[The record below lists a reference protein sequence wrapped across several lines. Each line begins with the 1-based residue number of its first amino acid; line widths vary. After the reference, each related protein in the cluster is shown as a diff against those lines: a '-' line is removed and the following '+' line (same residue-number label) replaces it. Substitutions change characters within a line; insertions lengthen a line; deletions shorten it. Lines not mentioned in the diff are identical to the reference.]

1 MSTKVHVHLF
11 YGADPRFY
19 RPGDNIGCLY
29 GYHHAQSDAFAL
41 TYSQDA
47 RESKPVKLLRRG
59 LKAALGFD
67 FIHTWRNRAEMLR
80 SDVIWT
86 HTEQEWLSA
95 ALMLLLSGRKAGDDA
110 GPLLLAQS
118 VWLLDK
124 WPSYGILRSWLY
136 RKLMTRADQLTTL
149 ASENA
154 ELCQRYFERD
164 AKPLFYG
171 LNTQDFPVK
180 APTEWKPDTPIR
192 IAAIGND
199 RDRDWET
206 LIKAFGNDA
215 RYTVKLATRRRI
227 PASLRAP
234 NVEIALFSGIKKQHE
249 LYDWADVI
257 VVPLRPNSHASGI
270 TVMLE
275 AAAVGKPMVVTNVGA
290 LQDYFPANE
299 AAYIPPFDPQALR
312 EAVDQLAASPTDA
325 LRQAQAAA
333 AGLLSRDLTTQ
344 NYAMQHVRVTQEM
357 LRARAVSRGRGA
369 QGAAGAEI
377 AAAHAAA
384 GATGTAGQ
392 PAPGQRHAHLPAQAR
407 SHAPARAQAGAQ
419 GQRPGSRESRGGL

>member
-29 GYHHAQSDAFAL
+29 GYHHAESAAFKL

-47 RESKPVKLLRRG
+47 RESKPVRLLRRA

-67 FIHTWRNRAEMLR
+67 FIHTWRNRDEMLR

-95 ALMLLLSGRKAGDDA
+95 ALMLLLSGRKAGADA
-110 GPLLLAQS
+110 SPLLLAQS

-136 RKLMTRADQLTTL
+136 RKLMKRADQLTTL
-149 ASENA
+149 ATENA
-154 ELCQRYFERD
+154 ELCQRYFNRD
-164 AKPLFYG
+164 AKPLLYG

-180 APTEWKPDTPIR
+180 TPTEWTPHTPIR

-227 PASLRAP
+227 PVSLRAP

-290 LQDYFPANE
+290 LQDYFPAGE
-299 AAYIPPFDPQALR
+299 AAYIPPFNPQALR
-312 EAVDQLAASPTDA
+312 EAVDQLAASPADA
-325 LRQAQAAA
+325 LHQAQAAA

-344 NYAMQHVRVTQEM
+344 NYAMQHVRITQEM
-357 LRARAVSRGRGA
+357 LRARAASRGRVVT
-369 QGAAGAEI
+369 GAADAD
-377 AAAHAAA
+377 AVAKAPR
-384 GATGTAGQ
+384 TAVNQ
-392 PAPGQRHAHLPAQAR
+392 PARV
-407 SHAPARAQAGAQ
+407 RAGSQGQ
-419 GQRPGSRESRGGL
+419 GQRPGPRESRGGL

>member
-19 RPGDNIGCLY
+19 RPGDDIGCLY

-41 TYSQDA
+41 TYSRDA
-47 RESKPVKLLRRG
+47 RESKPVRLVRRA

-86 HTEQEWLSA
+86 HTEQEWLSV
-95 ALMLLLSGRKAGDDA
+95 ALMLLLSGRKAGPGA
-110 GPLLLAQS
+110 APLLLAQS

-124 WPSYGILRSWLY
+124 WPSYGMLRSWFY

-154 ELCQRYFERD
+154 ALCRQYFKRD
-164 AKPLFYG
+164 AKPLLYG

-180 APTEWKPDTPIR
+180 APTQWQPHTPIR

-206 LIKAFGNDA
+206 LIRALGNDA

-234 NVEIALFSGIKKQHE
+234 NVEIALFSGIRKQHE
-249 LYDWADVI
+249 LYDWADLI
-257 VVPLRPNSHASGI
+257 VVPLRPNTHASGI

-290 LQDYFPANE
+290 LQDYFPAGE
-299 AAYIPPFDPQALR
+299 AFYIPPFNPQALR
-312 EAVDQLAASPTDA
+312 EAVDQLAASPLDA

-333 AGLLSRDLTTQ
+333 AGLLARDLTTQ
-344 NYAMQHVRVTQEM
+344 HYAMQHVRVTQEM
-357 LRARAVSRGRGA
+357 LRARA
-369 QGAAGAEI
+369 
-377 AAAHAAA
+377 AAA
-384 GATGTAGQ
+384 GQGAPTRAGRDGRAAADDVSV
-392 PAPGQRHAHLPAQAR
+392 PAAH
-407 SHAPARAQAGAQ
+407 
-419 GQRPGSRESRGGL
+419 ESRGGF

>member
-19 RPGDNIGCLY
+19 RQGDDIGCLY
-29 GYHHAQSDAFAL
+29 GYHHAESDAFKL

-47 RESKPVKLLRRG
+47 REGKPVRLLRRA

-95 ALMLLLSGRKAGDDA
+95 ALMLLLSGRKAGADH

-124 WPSYGILRSWLY
+124 WPSYGMLRSWLY

-154 ELCQRYFERD
+154 GLCQRYFDRD
-164 AKPLFYG
+164 AKALLYG
-171 LNTQDFPVK
+171 LNTRDFPVK
-180 APTEWKPDTPIR
+180 TPTEWAPHSPIR

-290 LQDYFPANE
+290 LQDYFPAGE
-299 AAYIPPFDPQALR
+299 ASYIPPFNPQALR
-312 EAVDQLAASPTDA
+312 EAVDQLAAEPMHA

-333 AGLLSRDLTTQ
+333 AGLLARDLTTQ
-344 NYAMQHVRVTQEM
+344 HYAMQHVRITQEM
-357 LRARAVSRGRGA
+357 LRSRAAARARS
-369 QGAAGAEI
+369 AAGMTT
-377 AAAHAAA
+377 AAA
-384 GATGTAGQ
+384 GVSESE
-392 PAPGQRHAHLPAQAR
+392 R
-407 SHAPARAQAGAQ
+407 PARQ
-419 GQRPGSRESRGGL
+419 SRGGL

>member
-29 GYHHAQSDAFAL
+29 GYHHAESDAFKL

-47 RESKPVKLLRRG
+47 REGKPVRLLRRA

-95 ALMLLLSGRKAGDDA
+95 ALMLLLSGRKAGADA
-110 GPLLLAQS
+110 SPLLLAQS

-136 RKLMTRADQLTTL
+136 RKLMARADQLTTL
-149 ASENA
+149 ASQNA
-154 ELCQRYFERD
+154 ELCQRYFARD
-164 AKPLFYG
+164 AKPLLYG
-171 LNTQDFPVK
+171 LNTRDFPVSTP
-180 APTEWKPDTPIR
+180 AAWTPHTPIR

-290 LQDYFPANE
+290 LQDYFPASE
-299 AAYIPPFDPQALR
+299 ASYIPPFNPQALR
-312 EAVDQLAASPTDA
+312 EAVDQLAAAPLDA

-344 NYAMQHVRVTQEM
+344 HYALQHVRITQEM
-357 LRARAVSRGRGA
+357 LRARAAARTRS
-369 QGAAGAEI
+369 AAGMAT
-377 AAAHAAA
+377 AA
-384 GATGTAGQ
+384 GV
-392 PAPGQRHAHLPAQAR
+392 PESERR
-407 SHAPARAQAGAQ
+407 PARQ
-419 GQRPGSRESRGGL
+419 SRGGL

>member
-19 RPGDNIGCLY
+19 RKGDDIGCLY
-29 GYHHAQSDAFAL
+29 GYHHAQSEAFAL
-41 TYSQDA
+41 SYSQDA
-47 RESKPVKLLRRG
+47 RESRPVRLVRRA

-95 ALMLLLSGRKAGDDA
+95 ALMLLLCGRKGGPGAS
-110 GPLLLAQS
+110 PLLLAQS

-124 WPSYGILRSWLY
+124 WPSYGIVRSWLY
-136 RKLMTRADQLTTL
+136 RKLMTRADRLTTL

-154 ELCQRYFERD
+154 ELCRDYFQRD
-164 AKPLFYG
+164 ATPLLYG
-171 LNTQDFPVK
+171 VNTRDFPVVP
-180 APTEWKPDTPIR
+180 PTQWTPRTPLR

-206 LIKAFGNDA
+206 LIKAFGNDP

-227 PASLRAP
+227 PASLRAS
-234 NVEIALFSGIKKQHE
+234 NVEIALFSGIRKQHE

-275 AAAVGKPMVVTNVGA
+275 AAAVGKPMIATDVGA
-290 LQDYFPANE
+290 LRDYFPADE
-299 AAYIPPFDPQALR
+299 AAYVPPFDPQALR
-312 EAVDQLAASPTDA
+312 DAVDRLAAAPHEA

-333 AGLLSRDLTTQ
+333 AGLLARDLTTQ
-344 NYAMQHVRVTQEM
+344 HYAMQHVRITREM
-357 LRARAVSRGRGA
+357 LSARGQASA
-369 QGAAGAEI
+369 SAYP
-377 AAAHAAA
+377 
-384 GATGTAGQ
+384 AT
-392 PAPGQRHAHLPAQAR
+392 PAQAAT
-407 SHAPARAQAGAQ
+407 HAPARATQPREAQRGA
-419 GQRPGSRESRGGL
+419 PARESRGGL

>member
-19 RPGDNIGCLY
+19 RPGDDIGCLY
-29 GYHHAQSDAFAL
+29 GYHHAESDAFKL

-47 RESKPVKLLRRG
+47 RESKPVRLLRRA

-86 HTEQEWLSA
+86 HTEQEWLSTS
-95 ALMLLLSGRKAGDDA
+95 LMLLLSGRRSGDDD

-124 WPSYGILRSWLY
+124 WPSYGMLRSWLY
-136 RKLMTRADQLTTL
+136 RKLIGRADQLTTL

-154 ELCQRYFERD
+154 ELCKRYFQRE
-164 AKPLFYG
+164 AKPLYYG
-171 LNTQDFPVK
+171 LNTRDFPVN
-180 APTEWKPDTPIR
+180 APSEWTPHTPLR

-206 LIKAFGNDA
+206 LIRAFGNDA

-227 PASLRAP
+227 PASLRAS
-234 NVEIALFSGIKKQHE
+234 NVEIALFSGIVKQRE

-275 AAAVGKPMVVTNVGA
+275 AAAVGKPMVATNVGA
-290 LQDYFPANE
+290 LQDYFLADE
-299 AAYIPPFDPQALR
+299 AAYVPPFDPQALR
-312 EAVDQLAASPTDA
+312 DAVNRLVVEPDEA

-333 AGLLSRDLTTQ
+333 NGLLTRDLTTQ
-344 NYAMQHVRVTQEM
+344 HYALQHVRITQEM
-357 LRARAVSRGRGA
+357 LRARAASRVRS
-369 QGAAGAEI
+369 AAGMAT
-377 AAAHAAA
+377 AA
-384 GATGTAGQ
+384 GVSESE
-392 PAPGQRHAHLPAQAR
+392 R
-407 SHAPARAQAGAQ
+407 PARQ
-419 GQRPGSRESRGGL
+419 SRGGL

>member
-29 GYHHAQSDAFAL
+29 GYHHAQSDALAL

-47 RESKPVKLLRRG
+47 RESKPVKLLRRA

-95 ALMLLLSGRKAGDDA
+95 ALMLLLSGRKAGA
-110 GPLLLAQS
+110 EAAPLLLAQS

-124 WPSYGILRSWLY
+124 WPSYGILRRWLY
-136 RKLMTRADQLTTL
+136 RKLMSRADQLTTL

-154 ELCQRYFERD
+154 DLCQRYFNRD
-164 AKPLFYG
+164 ATPLLYG

-180 APTEWKPDTPIR
+180 APTGWTPHTPIR

-290 LQDYFPANE
+290 LQDYFPEGE
-299 AAYIPPFDPQALR
+299 AAYIPPFNPQALR
-312 EAVDQLAASPTDA
+312 ETVDQLAASPMDA

-344 NYAMQHVRVTQEM
+344 NYAMQHVRITQEM
-357 LRARAVSRGRGA
+357 LLSRAASRGRVA
-369 QGAAGAEI
+369 PGAADADATAPRVAP
-377 AAAHAAA
+377 AAAPVNQPVRVRA
-384 GATGTAGQ
+384 GSQGQ
-392 PAPGQRHAHLPAQAR
+392 
-407 SHAPARAQAGAQ
+407 AQ
-419 GQRPGSRESRGGL
+419 GQRQRPASQSRGGL

>member
-19 RPGDNIGCLY
+19 RQGDDIGCLY
-29 GYHHAQSDAFAL
+29 GYHHAQSEAFTL
-41 TYSQDA
+41 TYSRDA
-47 RESKPVKLLRRG
+47 RESRPVRLVRRAM
-59 LKAALGFD
+59 KAVLGFD

-95 ALMLLLSGRKAGDDA
+95 ALMLLLCGRKAGRGA
-110 GPLLLAQS
+110 SPLLLAQS
-118 VWLLDK
+118 VWLFDK
-124 WPSYGILRSWLY
+124 WPSYGMARSWLY
-136 RKLMTRADQLTTL
+136 RKLMTRADRLTTL

-154 ELCQRYFERD
+154 GLCQDYFHRE
-164 AKPLFYG
+164 ATPLLYG
-171 LNTQDFPVK
+171 LNTRDFPVNSP
-180 APTEWKPDTPIR
+180 AHWTPHTPLR

-206 LIKAFGNDA
+206 LIKAFGNDP

-227 PASLRAP
+227 PASLRAS
-234 NVEIALFSGIKKQHE
+234 NVEIALFSGIRKQHE

-275 AAAVGKPMVVTNVGA
+275 AAALGKPMIATDVGA
-290 LQDYFPANE
+290 LQDYFPADE
-299 AAYIPPFDPQALR
+299 AAYVPPFDPQALR
-312 EAVDQLAASPTDA
+312 DAVDRLAAEPREA

-333 AGLLSRDLTTQ
+333 AGLLARDLTTEH
-344 NYAMQHVRVTQEM
+344 YAMQHVRITREM
-357 LRARAVSRGRGA
+357 LSARGQASA
-369 QGAAGAEI
+369 HGAAAMHKQP
-377 AAAHAAA
+377 AAAA
-384 GATGTAGQ
+384 
-392 PAPGQRHAHLPAQAR
+392 
-407 SHAPARAQAGAQ
+407 
-419 GQRPGSRESRGGL
+419 RESRGGL

>member
-29 GYHHAQSDAFAL
+29 GYHHAESDAFAL

-47 RESKPVKLLRRG
+47 REGKPMRLVRRA
-59 LKAALGFD
+59 LKAVLGFD

-86 HTEQEWLSA
+86 HTEQEGLSA
-95 ALMLLLSGRKAGDDA
+95 ALMLLLSGRKAGADSS
-110 GPLLLAQS
+110 PLLLAQS

-124 WPSYGILRSWLY
+124 WPSYGIVRKWLY
-136 RKLMTRADQLTTL
+136 RKLMARADQLTTL

-154 ELCQRYFERD
+154 ALCKRYFNRD
-164 AKPLFYG
+164 AKPLLYG
-171 LNTQDFPVK
+171 LNTRDFPVK
-180 APTEWKPDTPIR
+180 APIEWKPHSPIR

-199 RDRDWET
+199 RDRDWDT
-206 LIKAFGNDA
+206 LIGAFGNDA

-234 NVEIALFSGIKKQHE
+234 NVEIALFSGIRKQHE

-257 VVPLRPNSHASGI
+257 VVPLRPNTHASGI

-275 AAAVGKPMVVTNVGA
+275 AAAVGKPMVVTDVGA
-290 LQDYFPANE
+290 LQDYFPAGE
-299 AAYIPPFDPQALR
+299 AAYIPPFNPSALR
-312 EAVDQLAASPTDA
+312 DAVDRLAAAPVEA

-344 NYAMQHVRVTQEM
+344 HYAMQHVRITQEM
-357 LRARAVSRGRGA
+357 LRARGAAARGRAAPSADADKAVGA
-369 QGAAGAEI
+369 
-377 AAAHAAA
+377 H
-384 GATGTAGQ
+384 
-392 PAPGQRHAHLPAQAR
+392 GQRSTAQ
-407 SHAPARAQAGAQ
+407 
-419 GQRPGSRESRGGL
+419 ESRGGL

>member
-11 YGADPRFY
+11 YGADPHFY
-19 RPGDNIGCLY
+19 RQGDDIGCLY
-29 GYHHAQSDAFAL
+29 GYHHAESDAFAL
-41 TYSQDA
+41 TYSKDA
-47 RESKPVKLLRRG
+47 REGKPMRLVRRA

-67 FIHTWRNRAEMLR
+67 FIHTWRNRDEMLR

-95 ALMLLLSGRKAGDDA
+95 ALMLLMSGRKAGADSS
-110 GPLLLAQS
+110 PLLLAQS

-124 WPSYGILRSWLY
+124 WPSYGILRKWLY

-154 ELCQRYFERD
+154 ALCKRYFDRD
-164 AKPLFYG
+164 AKPLLYG
-171 LNTQDFPVK
+171 LNTRDFPVK
-180 APTEWKPDTPIR
+180 LPAEWTPHTPIR

-206 LIKAFGNDA
+206 LTKAFRNDE

-234 NVEIALFSGIKKQHE
+234 NVEIALFSGIRKQHE

-257 VVPLRPNSHASGI
+257 VVPLRPNTHASGI

-275 AAAVGKPMVVTNVGA
+275 AAAVGKPMVVTDVGA
-290 LQDYFPANE
+290 LQDYFPAGE
-299 AAYIPPFDPQALR
+299 ASYIPPFNPQALR
-312 EAVDQLAASPTDA
+312 DAVDRLAAAPVDA

-344 NYAMQHVRVTQEM
+344 HYAMQHVRITQDM
-357 LRARAVSRGRGA
+357 LRARAAARGR
-369 QGAAGAEI
+369 AAPSADADK
-377 AAAHAAA
+377 AAR
-384 GATGTAGQ
+384 T
-392 PAPGQRHAHLPAQAR
+392 
-407 SHAPARAQAGAQ
+407 Q
-419 GQRPGSRESRGGL
+419 GQRSAAHESRGGL

>member
-1 MSTKVHVHLF
+1 VGIGIGIGKGNLYMTTKVHVHLF

-29 GYHHAQSDAFAL
+29 GYHHAESDAFAL
-41 TYSQDA
+41 SYSQGA
-47 RESKPVKLLRRG
+47 RESKPVRLARRA

-67 FIHTWRNRAEMLR
+67 FIHTWRNRADMLNA
-80 SDVIWT
+80 DVIWT

-95 ALMLLLSGRKAGDDA
+95 ALMLLLSGRKAGA
-110 GPLLLAQS
+110 NASPLLLAQS

-124 WPSYGILRSWLY
+124 WPSYGIVRRWLY

-154 ELCQRYFERD
+154 ALCKRYFDRD
-164 AKPLFYG
+164 AKPLLYG
-171 LNTQDFPVK
+171 LNTRDFPVK
-180 APTEWKPDTPIR
+180 TPTEWKPHSPIR

-257 VVPLRPNSHASGI
+257 VVPLRPNTHASGI

-290 LQDYFPANE
+290 LQDYFPASE
-299 AAYIPPFDPQALR
+299 AFYIPPFNPPALR
-312 EAVDQLAASPTDA
+312 DAVDQLAAAPMDA

-333 AGLLSRDLTTQ
+333 TGLLARDLTTEH
-344 NYAMQHVRVTQEM
+344 YAMQHVRITQEM
-357 LRARAVSRGRGA
+357 LRARAGVRGRGA
-369 QGAAGAEI
+369 QSADADKAASK
-377 AAAHAAA
+377 AANNAASR
-384 GATGTAGQ
+384 Q
-392 PAPGQRHAHLPAQAR
+392 
-407 SHAPARAQAGAQ
+407 AQAGAAQ
-419 GQRPGSRESRGGL
+419 ESRGGL

>member
-19 RPGDNIGCLY
+19 RKGDDIGCLY
-29 GYHHAQSDAFAL
+29 GYHHAESEAFAL

-47 RESKPVKLLRRG
+47 RESRPVRLVRRA

-86 HTEQEWLSA
+86 HTEQEWLSV
-95 ALMLLLSGRKAGDDA
+95 ALMLLLCGRKAGPGA
-110 GPLLLAQS
+110 SPLLLAQS

-124 WPSYGILRSWLY
+124 WPSYGIVRSWLY
-136 RKLMTRADQLTTL
+136 RKLMTRADRLTTL

-154 ELCQRYFERD
+154 ELCQEYFRRD
-164 AKPLFYG
+164 ATPLLYG
-171 LNTQDFPVK
+171 LNTRDFPVN
-180 APTEWKPDTPIR
+180 APTQWTPRTPLR

-206 LIKAFGNDA
+206 LIKAFGNDS
-215 RYTVKLATRRRI
+215 RYSVKLATRRRI
-227 PASLRAP
+227 PASLRAS

-275 AAAVGKPMVVTNVGA
+275 AAAVGKPMVATDVGA
-290 LQDYFPANE
+290 LRDYFPADE
-299 AAYIPPFDPQALR
+299 AAYVPPFIPEALR
-312 EAVDQLAASPTDA
+312 AAVDRLAADPAEA

-333 AGLLSRDLTTQ
+333 AGLLARDLTTEH
-344 NYAMQHVRVTQEM
+344 YAMQHVRITREM
-357 LRARAVSRGRGA
+357 LSARGQAS
-369 QGAAGAEI
+369 
-377 AAAHAAA
+377 AHAAA
-384 GATGTAGQ
+384 ARHE
-392 PAPGQRHAHLPAQAR
+392 QRA
-407 SHAPARAQAGAQ
+407 APA
-419 GQRPGSRESRGGL
+419 RESRGGL

>member
-1 MSTKVHVHLF
+1 MNTKVHVHLF

-19 RPGDNIGCLY
+19 RKGDDIGCLY
-29 GYHHAQSDAFAL
+29 GYHHAQSEAFAL

-47 RESKPVKLLRRG
+47 RESRPVRLVRRA

-67 FIHTWRNRAEMLR
+67 LIHTWRNRAEMLR

-86 HTEQEWLSA
+86 HTEQEWLAA
-95 ALMLLLSGRKAGDDA
+95 ALMLLLCGRKAGRGA
-110 GPLLLAQS
+110 SPLLLAQS

-124 WPSYGILRSWLY
+124 WPSYGIVRSWLY
-136 RKLMTRADQLTTL
+136 RKLMTRADRLTTL

-154 ELCQRYFERD
+154 ELCQDYFQRD
-164 AKPLFYG
+164 ATPLLYG
-171 LNTQDFPVK
+171 LNTRDFPVEP
-180 APTEWKPDTPIR
+180 PTHWTPRTPLR

-206 LIKAFGNDA
+206 LIKAFGNDP

-227 PASLRAP
+227 PPSLRAS
-234 NVEIALFSGIKKQHE
+234 NVEIALFSGIRKQHE

-275 AAAVGKPMVVTNVGA
+275 AAALGKPMVATDVGA
-290 LQDYFPANE
+290 LRDYFPADE
-299 AAYIPPFDPQALR
+299 AAYVPPFDPQALR
-312 EAVDQLAASPTDA
+312 DAVDRLAAAPHEA

-333 AGLLSRDLTTQ
+333 AGLLARDLTTEH
-344 NYAMQHVRVTQEM
+344 YAMQHVRITREM
-357 LRARAVSRGRGA
+357 LSARGQAS
-369 QGAAGAEI
+369 
-377 AAAHAAA
+377 AHASVSSHQ
-384 GATGTAGQ
+384 Q
-392 PAPGQRHAHLPAQAR
+392 PAAQAR
-407 SHAPARAQAGAQ
+407 A
-419 GQRPGSRESRGGL
+419 RESRGGL

>member
-1 MSTKVHVHLF
+1 MTTKVHVHLF

-19 RPGDNIGCLY
+19 RQGDNIGCLY
-29 GYHHAQSDAFAL
+29 GYHHAESDAFAL
-41 TYSQDA
+41 TYSKDA
-47 RESKPVKLLRRG
+47 RESKPVRLVRRA

-67 FIHTWRNRAEMLR
+67 FIHTWRNHAEMLR

-95 ALMLLLSGRKAGDDA
+95 ALMLLLCGRKAGA
-110 GPLLLAQS
+110 NASPLLLAQS

-124 WPSYGILRSWLY
+124 WPSYGIVRSWLY

-154 ELCQRYFERD
+154 ALCKRYFNRD
-164 AKPLFYG
+164 AKPLLYG
-171 LNTQDFPVK
+171 LNTRDFPVK
-180 APTEWKPDTPIR
+180 APTEWQPHSPIR

-206 LIKAFGNDA
+206 LIKAFGHDA

-234 NVEIALFSGIKKQHE
+234 NVEIALFSGIRKQHE

-257 VVPLRPNSHASGI
+257 VVPLRPNTHASGI

-290 LQDYFPANE
+290 LDDYFPASE
-299 AAYIPPFDPQALR
+299 ASYIPPFNPQALR
-312 EAVDQLAASPTDA
+312 DAVDRLAAAPIEA

-333 AGLLSRDLTTQ
+333 AGLVARELTTEH
-344 NYAMQHVRVTQEM
+344 YAMQHVRITQDM
-357 LRARAVSRGRGA
+357 LRARAVARGRGVSGADADEAARGQA
-369 QGAAGAEI
+369 QPSTAPQSRAG
-377 AAAHAAA
+377 
-384 GATGTAGQ
+384 
-392 PAPGQRHAHLPAQAR
+392 R
-407 SHAPARAQAGAQ
+407 
-419 GQRPGSRESRGGL
+419 

>member
-29 GYHHAQSDAFAL
+29 GYHHAESDEFKL

-47 RESKPVKLLRRG
+47 REGKPVRLVRRA
-59 LKAALGFD
+59 LKALLGFD

-95 ALMLLLSGRKAGDDA
+95 ALMLLLSGRKAGPSA
-110 GPLLLAQS
+110 SPLLLAQS

-124 WPSYGILRSWLY
+124 WPSYGIFRSWLY
-136 RKLMTRADQLTTL
+136 RKLMSRADQLTTL

-154 ELCQRYFERD
+154 ELCQRYYRR
-164 AKPLFYG
+164 AARPLLYG
-171 LNTQDFPVK
+171 LNTRDFPVN
-180 APTEWKPDTPIR
+180 APPQWTPHTPLR

-206 LIKAFGNDA
+206 LIKAFGNDS

-234 NVEIALFSGIKKQHE
+234 NVEIALFSGIRKQHE

-290 LQDYFPANE
+290 LQDYFPADE

-312 EAVDQLAASPTDA
+312 AAVDQLAATPAEA

-344 NYAMQHVRVTQEM
+344 HYAMQHVRITRDM
-357 LRARAVSRGRGA
+357 MRARAQGQTQGQTHTHA
-369 QGAAGAEI
+369 QTPAQTQTQTQTRAHPQAPTSAASH
-377 AAAHAAA
+377 AHAPRPAHA
-384 GATGTAGQ
+384 SQ
-392 PAPGQRHAHLPAQAR
+392 PTQ
-407 SHAPARAQAGAQ
+407 PARAAA
-419 GQRPGSRESRGGL
+419 SESRGGR

>member
-19 RPGDNIGCLY
+19 RPGDDIGCLY

-47 RESKPVKLLRRG
+47 RESKPVRLLRRG

-95 ALMLLLSGRKAGDDA
+95 ALMLLLSGRKAGADA

-124 WPSYGILRSWLY
+124 WPSYGLVRSWLY

-154 ELCQRYFERD
+154 ELCQRYFKRD
-164 AKPLFYG
+164 AKPLLYG
-171 LNTQDFPVK
+171 LNTQDFPVQR
-180 APTEWKPDTPIR
+180 PTEWTPHTPIR

-206 LIKAFGNDA
+206 LIKAFGHDT

-234 NVEIALFSGIKKQHE
+234 NVEIALFSGIRKQHE

-290 LQDYFPANE
+290 LQDYFPAGE
-299 AAYIPPFDPQALR
+299 AAYIPPFNPQALR
-312 EAVDQLAASPTDA
+312 EAVDQLAASPVDA

-333 AGLLSRDLTTQ
+333 AGLLARDLTTQ
-344 NYAMQHVRVTQEM
+344 NYAMQHVRITQEM
-357 LRARAVSRGRGA
+357 LRVRAASRARPAPARAETDVTAPR
-369 QGAAGAEI
+369 
-377 AAAHAAA
+377 AAA
-384 GATGTAGQ
+384 GAAAGQ
-392 PAPGQRHAHLPAQAR
+392 AAQSPQHAHPSSPAR
-407 SHAPARAQAGAQ
+407 SQAAGAQ
-419 GQRPGSRESRGGL
+419 GQRSSTRESRGGL

>member
-19 RPGDNIGCLY
+19 RQGDNIGCLY
-29 GYHHAQSDAFAL
+29 GYHHAESDAFSL

-47 RESKPVKLLRRG
+47 REGKPVRLMRRA
-59 LKAALGFD
+59 LKALLGFD

-86 HTEQEWLSA
+86 HTEQEWLAA
-95 ALMLLLSGRKAGDDA
+95 ALMLLLSGRKAGA
-110 GPLLLAQS
+110 GASPLLLAQS

-124 WPSYGILRSWLY
+124 WPSYGILRSSLY

-154 ELCQRYFERD
+154 ELCERYFGRD
-164 AKPLFYG
+164 ARPLLYG
-171 LNTQDFPVK
+171 LNTRDFPVNM
-180 APTEWKPDTPIR
+180 PTQWSPHTPIR

-206 LIKAFGNDA
+206 LIKAFGNDP

-234 NVEIALFSGIKKQHE
+234 NVEIALFSGIRKQHE

-275 AAAVGKPMVVTNVGA
+275 AAAVGKPMVATNVGA
-290 LQDYFPANE
+290 LLDYFPADE

-312 EAVDQLAASPTDA
+312 DTVDRLAAAPDEA

-344 NYAMQHVRVTQEM
+344 HYAMQHVRITQDM
-357 LRARAVSRGRGA
+357 LRARAL
-369 QGAAGAEI
+369 
-377 AAAHAAA
+377 
-384 GATGTAGQ
+384 TQ
-392 PAPGQRHAHLPAQAR
+392 PHAQAL
-407 SHAPARAQAGAQ
+407 AQALAQKQAQKQAQTRAQAPTQNQAQ
-419 GQRPGSRESRGGL
+419 TPRAAARESRGGL

>member
-41 TYSQDA
+41 SYSEDA
-47 RESKPVKLLRRG
+47 RESKPVRLLRRA

-67 FIHTWRNRAEMLR
+67 FMHTWRNRAGMLGA
-80 SDVIWT
+80 DVIWT
-86 HTEQEWLSA
+86 HTEQEWLSV
-95 ALMLLLSGRKAGDDA
+95 ALMLLLSGRKAGA
-110 GPLLLAQS
+110 GARPLLLAQS

-124 WPSYGILRSWLY
+124 WPSYGMLRKRLY
-136 RKLMTRADQLTTL
+136 RKLISRADQLTTL

-154 ELCQRYFERD
+154 GLCERYFNRD
-164 AKPLFYG
+164 AKPLLYG
-171 LNTQDFPVK
+171 LNTQDFPVR
-180 APTEWKPDTPIR
+180 APTAWQPHTPIR

-234 NVEIALFSGIKKQHE
+234 NVEIALFSGIRKQHE

-290 LQDYFPANE
+290 VQDYFPADE
-299 AAYIPPFDPQALR
+299 AAYIRPFDPEALR
-312 EAVDQLAASPTDA
+312 AAVDRLAASPADA

-333 AGLLSRDLTTQ
+333 AGLLSRDLTTRH
-344 NYAMQHVRVTQEM
+344 YAMQHVKITREM
-357 LRARAVSRGRGA
+357 LS
-369 QGAAGAEI
+369 
-377 AAAHAAA
+377 
-384 GATGTAGQ
+384 
-392 PAPGQRHAHLPAQAR
+392 
-407 SHAPARAQAGAQ
+407 ARAQTHAPKPVHASNPTQ
-419 GQRPGSRESRGGL
+419 SPRATAHESHGGR

>member
-19 RPGDNIGCLY
+19 RPGDDIGCLY
-29 GYHHAQSDAFAL
+29 GYHHAESAAFKL

-47 RESKPVKLLRRG
+47 RESKPVRLLRRA

-67 FIHTWRNRAEMLR
+67 FIHTWRNRDEMLR

-95 ALMLLLSGRKAGDDA
+95 ALMLLLSGRKAGADA
-110 GPLLLAQS
+110 SPLLLAQS

-136 RKLMTRADQLTTL
+136 RKLMKRADQLTTL
-149 ASENA
+149 ATENA
-154 ELCQRYFERD
+154 ELCQRYFNRD
-164 AKPLFYG
+164 AKPLLYG

-180 APTEWKPDTPIR
+180 TPTEWTPHTPIR

-290 LQDYFPANE
+290 LQDYFPAGE
-299 AAYIPPFDPQALR
+299 AAYIPPFNPQALR
-312 EAVDQLAASPTDA
+312 EAVDQLAASPADA
-325 LRQAQAAA
+325 LHQAQAAA

-344 NYAMQHVRVTQEM
+344 NYAMQHVRITQEM
-357 LRARAVSRGRGA
+357 LRARAASRGRVVA
-369 QGAAGAEI
+369 GAADADAVTKAPR
-377 AAAHAAA
+377 AAVN
-384 GATGTAGQ
+384 Q
-392 PAPGQRHAHLPAQAR
+392 PARV
-407 SHAPARAQAGAQ
+407 RAGSQGQ
-419 GQRPGSRESRGGL
+419 GQRPGTRESRGGL

>member
-29 GYHHAQSDAFAL
+29 GYHHAESDAFKL

-47 RESKPVKLLRRG
+47 REGKPVRLLRRA
-59 LKAALGFD
+59 LKALLGFD

-95 ALMLLLSGRKAGDDA
+95 ALMLLLSGRKAGTA
-110 GPLLLAQS
+110 ASPLLLAQS

-124 WPSYGILRSWLY
+124 WPSYGILRRWLY
-136 RKLMTRADQLTTL
+136 RRLMTRADQLTTL

-154 ELCQRYFERD
+154 DLCQRYFKREAR
-164 AKPLFYG
+164 PLLYG
-171 LNTQDFPVK
+171 LNTRDFPVN
-180 APTEWKPDTPIR
+180 APTQWTPHTPIR

-206 LIKAFGNDA
+206 LIKAFGNDP

-234 NVEIALFSGIKKQHE
+234 NVEIALFSGIRKQHE

-290 LQDYFPANE
+290 LQDYFPGDE
-299 AAYIPPFDPQALR
+299 AAYIPPFNPQALR
-312 EAVDQLAASPTDA
+312 DAVDRLAAAPAEA

-344 NYAMQHVRVTQEM
+344 HYAMQHVRITEDM
-357 LRARAVSRGRGA
+357 LRARAHTQAHA
-369 QGAAGAEI
+369 QTTTQAQAQAHTRTQAQAHTPTAAQAHAPKQAYAPKQAQPPR
-377 AAAHAAA
+377 AAA
-384 GATGTAGQ
+384 
-392 PAPGQRHAHLPAQAR
+392 
-407 SHAPARAQAGAQ
+407 
-419 GQRPGSRESRGGL
+419 RESRGGL

>member
-11 YGADPRFY
+11 YGADPRYY

-47 RESKPVKLLRRG
+47 RESRPVRLLRRG
-59 LKAALGFD
+59 LKAMLGFD
-67 FIHTWRNRAEMLR
+67 LIHTWRNRAEMLR

-95 ALMLLLSGRKAGDDA
+95 ALMLLLSARKAGLGA
-110 GPLLLAQS
+110 RPLLLAQS

-124 WPSYGILRSWLY
+124 WPSYGIVRSWLY
-136 RKLMTRADQLTTL
+136 RKLMSRADQLTTL
-149 ASENA
+149 CSENA
-154 ELCQRYFERD
+154 ELCQRYFNRD
-164 AKPLFYG
+164 AIPLLYG
-171 LNTQDFPVK
+171 LNTQDFPVD
-180 APTEWKPDTPIR
+180 APTHWQPHTPLR

-206 LIKAFGNDA
+206 LIKAVGGDS

-227 PASLRAP
+227 PASLRAS

-249 LYDWADVI
+249 LYAWADVI
-257 VVPLRPNSHASGI
+257 VVPLRPNTHASGI

-290 LQDYFPANE
+290 LQDYFPADE
-299 AAYIPPFDPQALR
+299 AAYIPPFDPAALR
-312 EAVDQLAASPTDA
+312 DALERLVASPADA

-333 AGLLSRDLTTQ
+333 AGLLERDLTTQ
-344 NYAMQHVRVTQEM
+344 HYAMQHVRLTQQM
-357 LRARAVSRGRGA
+357 LRTRARN
-369 QGAAGAEI
+369 
-377 AAAHAAA
+377 
-384 GATGTAGQ
+384 Q
-392 PAPGQRHAHLPAQAR
+392 PADQARHAVT
-407 SHAPARAQAGAQ
+407 
-419 GQRPGSRESRGGL
+419 RESRGGL